1 MWKKSPKYEKNKQK
15 SNNQMWKVL
24 LNMKSNVKWGQK
36 NYNSK
41 KY

>member
-1 MWKKSPKYEKNKQK
+1 MKKNKQK

-24 LNMKSNVKWGQK
+24 LNMKSNVKWDQE

-41 KY
+41 K